1 MAALL
6 SGSGCKKKEKVNNQ
20 PGVAVVAM
28 VTAAVVAW
36 WQTAV
41 QHRRGSLQRKME
53 VAAKSNQPEVAA
65 AVVHGSSAKWKWLK
79 TRKKRLTINQRWQW
93 WQRWQWRQWHGSSC
107 HATSSWQHKMD
118 VAEKQKL
125 KG

>member
-1 MAALL
+1 
-6 SGSGCKKKEKVNNQ
+6 
-20 PGVAVVAM
+20 M
-28 VTAAVVAW
+28 VTAVVVAW

-41 QHRRGSLQRKME
+41 RRCRGSVQRKME

-65 AVVHGSSAKWKWLK
+65 AVVHGSSTKWKWLK
-79 TRKKRLTINQRWQW
+79 TRKKRLTINRRWRW
-93 WQRWQWRQWHGSSC
+93 WQRWQRRRWHGGGC
-107 HATSSWQHKMD
+107 HATSSRQRKMD